1 MGNIKIITDSTA
13 DVPKHFA
20 EELNIT
26 VVPLM
31 VYFGDEAY
39 RDWYD
44 LSSEAFFAKLKESNI
59 MPTTS
64 QVTPAAFEEVFR
76 KEAKQNDTII
86 CFTISSKAS
95 GTYQSALIA
104 RNIVMEEC
112 GVDIEV
118 IDSMSFSYGYGLAVV
133 EGARMAKAGKSKAEI
148 MERANYLLEHTDTYF
163 IVDTLEYLQKGGR
176 INMASAV
183 IGSILNI
190 KPVLGIKEGLVKP
203 IDKIRGSKRVI
214 PKMVEIIKNNGYDIK
229 GKTLAMAHG
238 AIPDKLEELKQAIQE
253 QFQPAGFEI
262 AEVGCVVGAH
272 SGPGVIGAFFIRE

>member
-133 EGARMAKAGKSKAEI
+133 EAARMAKAGKSKAEI